1 MELKDVLAKITKGE
15 TLTDEE
21 KTFVSTYAAP
31 DIQGEVDKRA
41 NAIKAE
47 AERKANEKIKTLEVQ
62 ITELNQKLEEKDSA
76 GLSEVEKMKKELER
90 NLNALETLKKE
101 KDELAKN
108 NTSLQRNHAIDGLFG
123 KLSFVKGAN
132 VSGMKTLFSHSLS
145 DTDLNDEGAVKRA
158 IDAFN
163 EENKFALSA
172 TSSGGAGTQHGSGG
186 SATNETD
193 PMKQTVEERM
203 KALQDSSKV
212 YY

>member
-21 KTFVSTYAAP
+21 KTFVSTYAPP
-31 DIQGEVDKRA
+31 DVQAEVDKRA

-47 AERKANEKIKTLEVQ
+47 AERKANEKITLLETQ
-62 ITELNQKLEEKDSA
+62 ITELTQKLEEKDSA

-90 NLNALETLKKE
+90 NLQSLEMLKKE

-132 VSGMKTLFSHSLS
+132 ISGMKTLFGHSLS
-145 DTDLNDEGAVKRA
+145 DVDLNDEGAVKRA

-172 TSSGGAGTQHGSGG
+172 TSSGGAGTQQGSGG
-186 SATNETD
+186 SASKETD
-193 PMKQTVEERM
+193 PMKQTIEERT
-203 KALQDSSKV
+203 KALQESSKV